1 MNIAIIGAGPV
12 GCYAG
17 YLLAKSGHHQVS
29 IYEQKSQLGIPI
41 QCTGLLTSDF
51 NQFNLDLTSSL
62 VNTFSSLT
70 VNSPSQ
76 QLKLQQTE
84 YLVCRQK
91 FDNYLAD
98 LAKEAGVKMYLNHHF
113 LRKENDYLVIK
124 NRFTNNQPT
133 NNLPTLIQIKP
144 DVVIAADGPLSPV
157 AKAYGFYHPE
167 RKNYVGIQTII
178 KGNFAPQEYQTFFGK
193 ESCPDLFAWI
203 VPESD
208 KLARV
213 GLASIKNTRFYFN
226 NFIKKNNFQVQE
238 ITSGI
243 IPFYH
248 PQQQLQKDNCYLL
261 GDAAGFVKAT
271 TLGGIIP
278 GMKQAEIL
286 ADCLNNHKNYSQQI
300 KPLTRKLKIHLRL
313 RTIFNK
319 FSNQDWDKLLKL
331 VNQPKVQSIF
341 RTHTRDN
348 PFPLVTKALLK
359 EPRFLY
365 FAKYLLYS
373 KLR

>member
-1 MNIAIIGAGPV
+1 MNIAIIGAGPA

-17 YLLAKSGHHQVS
+17 YLLAKSGHQVS

-51 NQFNLDLTSSL
+51 NQFNLNLTSSL

-76 QLKLQQTE
+76 QLQLQQTE
-84 YLVCRQK
+84 YLVCRKK

-98 LAKEAGVKMYLNHHF
+98 LAKEAGVKLYLNHSF
-113 LRKENDYLVIK
+113 LRKENGHLVIK
-124 NRFTNNQPT
+124 NRSIKDENIKDQPA
-133 NNLPTLIQIKP
+133 LIQINP
-144 DVVIAADGPLSPV
+144 DIIIAADGPLSPV

-167 RKNYVGIQTII
+167 RKNYVGIQTLV
-178 KGNFAPQEYQTFFGK
+178 KGNFNPQEYQTFFGK

-213 GLASIKNTRFYFN
+213 GLASIKNARVYFD
-226 NFIKKNNFQVQE
+226 NFIKKNNFQVNELQ
-238 ITSGI
+238 SGI
-243 IPFYH
+243 IPIYH
-248 PQQQLQKDNCYLL
+248 PQQKLKKGNCYLL

-271 TLGGIIP
+271 TLGGVIP

-286 ADCLNNHKNYSQQI
+286 TDCLNNHKNYQHEI
-300 KPLTRKLKIHLRL
+300 KPLTRKLRMHLHL

-319 FSNQDWDKLLKL
+319 FSDQDWDKLVSL
-331 VNQPKVQSIF
+331 VNQPKIKTVLSA
-341 RTHTRDN
+341 HTRDN
-348 PFPLVTKALLK
+348 PFPLVSKALLK

-365 FAKYLLYS
+365 FAKHLV
-373 KLR
+373 

>member
-17 YLLAKSGHHQVS
+17 YLLAKSGHHQIS

-51 NQFNLDLTSSL
+51 NQFNLNLTSSL

-70 VNSPSQ
+70 VNSPEQ
-76 QLKLQQTE
+76 QLQLQQTE
-84 YLVCRQK
+84 YLVCRRK

-98 LAKEAGVKMYLNHHF
+98 LAKEAGAQIYLNHSF
-113 LRKENDYLVIK
+113 LRKENDYLIIK
-124 NRFTNNQPT
+124 NKLTNHQHD
-133 NNLPTLIQIKP
+133 LIKIKP
-144 DVVIAADGPLSPV
+144 NLVIAADGPLSPV

-167 RKNYVGIQTII
+167 RKNYVGIQTLV
-178 KGNFAPQEYQTFFGK
+178 KGNFNSQEYQTFFGK

-213 GLASIKNTRFYFN
+213 GLASTKNLRSYFD

-238 ITSGI
+238 LQSGI
-243 IPFYH
+243 IPIYH
-248 PQQQLQKDNCYLL
+248 PQQKLKHGNCYLL

-286 ADCLNNHKNYSQQI
+286 ADCLNNHKNYSQKI
-300 KPLTRKLKIHLRL
+300 KPLTRKLRMHLHLRNV
-313 RTIFNK
+313 FNK
-319 FSNQDWDKLLKL
+319 FSDQDWDKLLKL
-331 VNQPKVQSIF
+331 VSQPKVQSIF
-341 RTHTRDN
+341 TTHTRDN
-348 PFPLVTKALLK
+348 PFPLVSKALLK

-365 FAKYLLYS
+365 FAKYLF
-373 KLR
+373 